1 MIDAPPGEPAA
12 AARGARRGLGFL
24 AGLVLVAL
32 TAWLGGRLTW
42 DLTVVLLV
50 VLVEVL
56 VIAMLSGPVLAV
68 VAALC
73 AVVVVNWFDVPP
85 YHTFRIDSADNVV
98 SLLVFTVVAV
108 VAAVLVDLS
117 GRARANAARSQ
128 EKATLLAEV
137 VSLQSDADSTT
148 ALSRIKD
155 ALELDRVELRQ
166 TTGRVTSDDDPGDRE
181 LLTAVGQRSVPP
193 EPPSLE
199 VSLAGGYRLV
209 GYGPARVGTERAFLT
224 SLGEAAVRAYEGER
238 LDQARREAEEL
249 VVIDRTRTALLASV
263 GHDLRTPLA
272 GLRIAV
278 EALEGGSG
286 LTDDDRRELVETI
299 RLSTARL
306 DELITDL
313 LDLSRLEAGTVI
325 AHMEA
330 TSLDEVVARALLGVG
345 NQGVVSEV
353 SDALP
358 LVATDPALLERIVA
372 NLVLNAL
379 RHSGAS
385 QPVRVCAERSSESV
399 HLRVVDHGVGLPLS
413 GDGTPQW
420 PVPGSAR
427 SDGGS
432 GLGLGIVRGFGAA
445 LGTPV
450 TLSQTDGGGLTAT
463 ISLPL
468 WATDAP

>member
-1 MIDAPPGEPAA
+1 MTDLAATDPTA
-12 AARGARRGLGFL
+12 AARRARRVLWSV
-24 AGLVLVAL
+24 AGLALVTL
-32 TAWLGGRLTW
+32 TAWLGGRLTT

-98 SLLVFTVVAV
+98 SLVVFTLVAV

-128 EKATLLAEV
+128 EKAALLADV

-148 ALSRIKD
+148 ALSRIRE
-155 ALELDRVELRQ
+155 ALDLDRVELRRAVP
-166 TTGRVTSDDDPGDRE
+166 GAGAGAGGDRDV
-181 LLTAVGQRSVPP
+181 LAAVGEAPDPSVPP
-193 EPPSLE
+193 VLD

-209 GYGPARVGTERAFLT
+209 GSGPDRVGTDRAFLT

-249 VVIDRTRTALLASV
+249 VIIDRTRTALLASV

-278 EALEGGSG
+278 EGLDDGDGGLS
-286 LTDDDRRELVETI
+286 DDDRRELVETI

-325 AHMEA
+325 AHAEP
-330 TSLDEVVARALLGVG
+330 TSLDEVVARALLGIG
-345 NQGVVSEV
+345 DQGVVSEV

-379 RHSGAS
+379 RHSGVS
-385 QPVRVCAERSSESV
+385 DPVQICAALSGTSV
-399 HLRVVDHGVGLPLS
+399 QLRVVDHGVGLPMAS
-413 GDGTPQW
+413 DGTVEW
-420 PVPGSAR
+420 PVPGTAR
-427 SDGGS
+427 SGGGS
-432 GLGLGIVRGFGAA
+432 GLGLGIVRGFAAA

-450 TLSQTDGGGLTAT
+450 ALSQTDGGGLTAT
-463 ISLPL
+463 ISLPV
-468 WATDAP
+468 WAKDAP